1 MVNWFKSSKIEQP
14 ITAKVGKAVI
24 SIKTIDNEFY
34 TIPIQGQAY
43 DWINDIYVKTVKD
56 VYATDYVNTR
66 SKFIKVSSTKSIP
79 ICNIKTMELTNID
92 NDFLVEV
99 K

>member
-1 MVNWFKSSKIEQP
+1 MFNWFKSSKIEQP
-14 ITAKVGKAVI
+14 VTAKVGKAVI
-24 SIKTIDNEFY
+24 SIKTIHNEYY
-34 TIPIQGQAY
+34 TIPIQGRAY
-43 DWINDIYVKTVKD
+43 DFIDDIYVKHVKD
-56 VYATDYVNTR
+56 VYTDYVNTQ
-66 SKFIKVSSTKSIP
+66 SKFIEVSSTKSIP